1 MIRMFHVYKNYPNK
15 IQALRDINIHIKKGE
30 FVFLVGPTGAGKS
43 TFVKLI
49 YRGIVPT
56 KGQVIV
62 DGINI
67 ARLKPSYVPYLR
79 RNIGIVF
86 QDFKLLYN
94 RTVYENISFGLKA
107 IGATNFE
114 IRQQVKKVLNLV
126 GLEHKKKIKPH
137 NMIFENVGFYF
148 REALLSFRRSTL
160 ISMATILSIT
170 TILIIVGVFLLISIN
185 SNLFLKNIESQL
197 EIVVYLEDDISKA
210 ELNNFKNNF
219 TSIDGIK
226 EVKFVSK
233 EEAYQR
239 LLKSLGEQKDILSAI
254 ETNPLPASFEIR
266 AKDPKVIRQIANQ
279 IAKLKKVEEVEYGQ
293 GTVEKL
299 LNFTYIFRRAGIL
312 ILALLVFASILIISN
327 IIKITVYARRNEIE
341 IMSLTGATSW
351 FIKWPFIIEGFLQ
364 GFISAILSIII
375 LYKFYFFAIDKVHQ
389 VIPFLPL
396 VVGNMDLLP
405 IGISILLLGSLV
417 GILGSMFSV
426 GKYLDV

>member
-1 MIRMFHVYKNYPNK
+1 
-15 IQALRDINIHIKKGE
+15 
-30 FVFLVGPTGAGKS
+30 
-43 TFVKLI
+43 
-49 YRGIVPT
+49 
-56 KGQVIV
+56 
-62 DGINI
+62 
-67 ARLKPSYVPYLR
+67 
-79 RNIGIVF
+79 
-86 QDFKLLYN
+86 
-94 RTVYENISFGLKA
+94 
-107 IGATNFE
+107 
-114 IRQQVKKVLNLV
+114 
-126 GLEHKKKIKPH
+126 
-137 NMIFENVGFYF
+137 MIFENVGFYF

-160 ISMATILSIT
+160 MATAAVLSTT
-170 TILIIVGVFLLISIN
+170 TILIIVGVFLLISVN

-197 EIVVYLEDDISKA
+197 EIIVYLEDNISKA
-210 ELNNFKNNF
+210 ELNNLKSNI
-219 TSIDGIK
+219 TSIVGIK

-239 LLKSLGEQKDILSAI
+239 LLKRLGEQKDILSAI
-254 ETNPLPASFEIR
+254 EVNPLPASFEIQ
-266 AKDPKVIRQIANQ
+266 AKDPKMIKQIANR
-279 IAKLKKVEEVEYGQ
+279 IAEFEKVEEVEYGQ

-299 LNFTYIFRRAGIL
+299 LNFTYIFRRAGML
-312 ILALLVFASILIISN
+312 ILALLIFASILIISN

-375 LYKFYFFAIDKVHQ
+375 LYKFYFFAINKVHQ

>member
-1 MIRMFHVYKNYPNK
+1 
-15 IQALRDINIHIKKGE
+15 
-30 FVFLVGPTGAGKS
+30 
-43 TFVKLI
+43 
-49 YRGIVPT
+49 
-56 KGQVIV
+56 
-62 DGINI
+62 
-67 ARLKPSYVPYLR
+67 
-79 RNIGIVF
+79 
-86 QDFKLLYN
+86 
-94 RTVYENISFGLKA
+94 
-107 IGATNFE
+107 
-114 IRQQVKKVLNLV
+114 
-126 GLEHKKKIKPH
+126 
-137 NMIFENVGFYF
+137 MIFENMGFYF
-148 REALLSFRRSTL
+148 REALLSFRRSAL
-160 ISMATILSIT
+160 MSIAAILSTT
-170 TILIIVGVFLLISIN
+170 TILIIVGGFLLISIN

-210 ELNNFKNNF
+210 ELNNIKNNF

-239 LLKSLGEQKDILSAI
+239 LLKSLGEQKDILSTI
-254 ETNPLPASFEIR
+254 ETNPLPASFEIQ
-266 AKDPKVIRQIANQ
+266 AKDPKMIGRIANQ
-279 IAKLKKVEEVEYGQ
+279 ITKLKKVEEVEYGQ

-299 LNFTYIFRRAGIL
+299 LNFTYLFRRAGIL
-312 ILALLVFASILIISN
+312 ILVLLVFASILIISN

-389 VIPFLPL
+389 IIPFLPL

-405 IGISILLLGSLV
+405 ISISILLLGSLV